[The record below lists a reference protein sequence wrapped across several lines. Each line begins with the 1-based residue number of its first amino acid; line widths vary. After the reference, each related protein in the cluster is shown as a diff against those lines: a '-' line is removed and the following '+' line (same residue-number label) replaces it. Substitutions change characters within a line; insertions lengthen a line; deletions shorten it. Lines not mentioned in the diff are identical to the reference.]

1 LRSQPQHAELVKAC
15 FFDDPLIEAA
25 RRYRASSEW
34 SAVRALLPRVAG
46 NALDVGAGR
55 GIASYALACDGWQT
69 TALEPDAS
77 DLVGAGAVRGLAEEA
92 GLDIQVVQDWGESL
106 PFEDGS
112 FDLVLGRQ
120 VLHHARDLPALCREI
135 ARVLR
140 PGGTFLATREHVI
153 SRRGDIAAFL
163 AAHPTHFLHGT
174 EHAYLLSEYLTAIR
188 SAGIELTGIL
198 NPLQSDINL
207 YPETR
212 FSIRRILAK
221 RLLWPFP
228 EMIPDAL
235 VGWLGGLLRTPGRVY
250 SFVGRKN
257 SAGVRVG

>member
-1 LRSQPQHAELVKAC
+1 VRSLAK
-15 FFDDPLIEAA
+15 EA
-25 RRYRASSEW
+25 R
-34 SAVRALLPRVAG
+34 
-46 NALDVGAGR
+46 
-55 GIASYALACDGWQT
+55 
-69 TALEPDAS
+69 
-77 DLVGAGAVRGLAEEA
+77 
-92 GLDIQVVQDWGESL
+92 LDIQVVQDWGESL

-153 SRRGDIAAFL
+153 SRRGDIAAFR

-188 SAGIELTGIL
+188 SAGIELTAIL

-212 FSIRRILAK
+212 SSIKRILAK

-235 VGWLGGLLRTPGRVY
+235 VVWLGGLLRTPGRVY

-257 SAGVRVG
+257 SVDARVG